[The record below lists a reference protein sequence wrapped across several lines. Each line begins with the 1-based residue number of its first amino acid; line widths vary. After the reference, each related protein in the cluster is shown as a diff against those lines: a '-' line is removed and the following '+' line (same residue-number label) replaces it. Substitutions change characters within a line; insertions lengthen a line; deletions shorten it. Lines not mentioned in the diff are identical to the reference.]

1 MDRWYRRNVIKR
13 AALLMKGFGE
23 GPAAKRAAGPYNYRS
38 PEKASI
44 QLIYFAIHR
53 VVNLPRVMVIG
64 AGFLPPG
71 LLANAQ
77 KVSDILPQD
86 ATVRACVQYALNH
99 YPLIQQAL
107 Y

>member
-1 MDRWYRRNVIKR
+1 MDIWYRRNVIKR

-38 PEKASI
+38 AEKAGI
-44 QLIYFAIHR
+44 QLIYFAFHR
-53 VVNLPRVMVIG
+53 VTNLPRVMVIG
-64 AGFLPPG
+64 AGFLLPG